1 MSNRCSLTGKRV
13 ISGNNVS
20 HAHNKTRRR
29 FYPNLQR
36 TSLFSEALN
45 SVVRLKISRSTIRTV
60 EKRGGIDKFILD
72 LPESALT
79 KDIRK
84 LQIRIKKK
92 IKQKS
97 S

>member
-1 MSNRCSLTGKRV
+1 
-13 ISGNNVS
+13 
-20 HAHNKTRRR
+20 
-29 FYPNLQR
+29 
-36 TSLFSEALN
+36 
-45 SVVRLKISRSTIRTV
+45 V